1 MNNEN
6 YAKDYSD
13 EGFWKKILGHMKSAG
28 RQVTNVALTLYYCG
42 IDAETP
48 IVIKGFIFGALGYFI
63 SPIDAI
69 PDITPIVGY
78 ADDLGVLLFA
88 FGSVATSLKEE
99 HQDLAKGKTSEWFGP
114 EEQIES

>member
-6 YAKDYSD
+6 YIKDYSD
-13 EGFWKKILGHMKSAG
+13 DGFWKKILGHMKSAG
-28 RQVTNVALTLYYCG
+28 RQVTNVALSLYYCG
-42 IDAETP
+42 TDPDTP
-48 IVIKGFIFGALGYFI
+48 TVARGFIFGSLGYFI

-88 FGSVATSLKEE
+88 FGSVATSFKPEHHNRAKE
-99 HQDLAKGKTSEWFGP
+99 KTTEWFGA
-114 EEQIES
+114 EEELE